1 MPKVSVIIPTH
12 NRAELLF
19 TAISSVFGQTFED
32 WEMVI
37 VDDHSTDKTRIV
49 VEGFADDRVKYIK
62 NTGKNGPSV
71 SRNLAISAAAGEYV
85 AFLDDDDEWL
95 PQKLEKQIGILDT
108 CTKKVCGIYSN
119 RLMIDKQ
126 TGKTFSEDP
135 GAETLK
141 GNLLSQLMIKN
152 PIHTSTLVIRKAC
165 LDKIGVFDETMRY
178 SEDKDL
184 FIRLSIYW
192 DIEYVNIP
200 LTKAYYHG
208 NSHLSRNL
216 EGKIHGREVILRRY
230 EHLYRKNRKSW
241 SKMYVCLGAEYC
253 QLSNMKEGRRNLI
266 KGIKI
271 YPFSKIAVFHY
282 FSSLFGKNGYKSI
295 RKIYKFVS
303 NGSE

>member
-1 MPKVSVIIPTH
+1 
-12 NRAELLF
+12 
-19 TAISSVFGQTFED
+19 
-32 WEMVI
+32 
-37 VDDHSTDKTRIV
+37 V

-71 SRNLAISAAAGEYV
+71 SRNLAISAASGEYV

-108 CTKKVCGIYSN
+108 CTKKYAGIYSN

-184 FIRLSIYW
+184 FIRLSMHW
-192 DIEYVNIP
+192 DIEYVDEP

-208 NSHLSRNL
+208 KAHLSHNL
-216 EGKIHGREVILRRY
+216 DGQTHGREIILCIDISTCLKKID
-230 EHLYRKNRKSW
+230 EVGAS
-241 SKMYVCLGAEYC
+241 MYVCLGAQYC
-253 QLSNMKEGRRNLI
+253 QLNRMRRGRKNIL
-266 KGIKI
+266 KGIVI
-271 YPFSKIAVFHY
+271 YPFNKLAFFHF
-282 FSSLFGKNGYKSI
+282 FSSLLGSKNYQRI
-295 RKIYKFVS
+295 RNFYSSDVHWYDGNLSLCSLFSPEFRFLKKIKT
-303 NGSE
+303 